1 MAKGKYIP
9 HSPSFKAMK
18 YADAIKY
25 RTIFSADA
33 VPLRK
38 ASDKEIAYMQG
49 YLDAR
54 KDISNAW
61 KVKYGMKPNIR
72 PFKKKK

>member
-9 HSPSFKAMK
+9 YSPSFKAMK
-18 YADAIKY
+18 YADSIKY
-25 RTIFSADA
+25 RTIYSADA
-33 VPLRK
+33 VPIRK
-38 ASDKEIAYMQG
+38 ATDKEIAYMQG

-54 KDISNAW
+54 KDITNAW
-61 KVKYGMKPNIR
+61 RVKNGKKPIIR